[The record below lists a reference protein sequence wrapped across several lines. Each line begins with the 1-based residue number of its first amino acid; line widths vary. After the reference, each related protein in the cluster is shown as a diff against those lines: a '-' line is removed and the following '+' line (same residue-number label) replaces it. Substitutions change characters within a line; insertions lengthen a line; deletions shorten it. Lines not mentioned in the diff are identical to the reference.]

1 MSLFSGRPRG
11 RMAVYACSLMVPLLN
26 AQYAQGSSSDEWEK
40 FEQEVQKAC
49 LAASKEVLQV
59 TNIQVDPYGS
69 ESYGF
74 ALLSG
79 VENGTSNER
88 LVACAYGKRSQTAEI
103 SSPFNR

>member
-1 MSLFSGRPRG
+1 ML
-11 RMAVYACSLMVPLLN
+11 PLLS

-40 FEQEVQKAC
+40 FQQDVQKAC
-49 LAASKEVLQV
+49 LAASEGVLQV

-88 LVACAYGKRSQTAEI
+88 LVACAYGKRSQIAEI
-103 SSPFNR
+103 SGLFNR